1 MDNGKTKTII
11 ETLLKHMGLGFDS
24 VEQDDLPESKHT
36 RFTIRTEE
44 SALLIGAKGEN
55 LGAFNY
61 VAKRIVSKASPDNLP
76 VKFFIDVN
84 GYHDKALEAIKAKAK
99 IMSERARSFKAD
111 IELEPMSSYDRMLI
125 HSYLE
130 GAPDIKTESKGDG
143 AERRVVIKY
152 TGSL

>member
-1 MDNGKTKTII
+1 MNYEKIKLAI
-11 ETLLKHMGLGFDS
+11 EELLKHMGFSFES
-24 VEQDDLPESKHT
+24 VEIADASDSKHP
-36 RFTIRTEE
+36 RFIIRTDE

-61 VAKRIVSKASPDNLP
+61 IIKRIVSKASPDDP
-76 VKFFIDVN
+76 AIKFLVDVN
-84 GYHDKALEAIKAKAK
+84 GYHEKALEAIKTKAK

-125 HSYLE
+125 HSFLD
-130 GAPDIKTESKGDG
+130 GTPDIKTESVGDG